1 LVVKKLQINGF
12 RNLNKFIIQFG
23 DLKNLI
29 YGVNGS
35 GKTSIIEAIYL
46 LGFAKSFL
54 PVSKQEMVN
63 FNGSG
68 FYINAEIANQAGE
81 NSLSA
86 SYDKKFK
93 LQLNN
98 DKASLTEVGKY
109 LYPLFFSSL
118 NFNLF
123 VDHNP
128 YFRKMID
135 RFIFGVHALYLH
147 HILRYNHLVKQ
158 KNYLLKKLGKPINLS
173 ELDSWNKLLAET
185 GFEII
190 RKKMDFINQL
200 NYEIKEAF
208 ASELEINYYPALL
221 TRNEISET
229 SFFNDL
235 CSMRHSEMK
244 CKCCLLGPQKDRF
257 ALMVSGKKLQLFSS
271 GEKKKHLIIVFLA
284 FINLF
289 YRCQNDFPVFLFD
302 DYDVALDEKNLNYI
316 IEHFPQM
323 QIIATS
329 VLKNEKFGNLFE
341 LGKEN

>member
-1 LVVKKLQINGF
+1 LVVKNLQINGF
-12 RNLNKFIIQFG
+12 RNLNKFIITFG

-35 GKTSIIEAIYL
+35 GKTSIIEALYL
-46 LGFAKSFL
+46 LGFGKSFL
-54 PVSKQEMVN
+54 HVSKQEMIN

-68 FYINAEIANQAGE
+68 FYIHTEIANKSGE

-93 LQLNN
+93 LQLNCEKSSIAEIN
-98 DKASLTEVGKY
+98 KY

-118 NFNLF
+118 NYNLF
-123 VDHNP
+123 IDHNS
-128 YFRKMID
+128 YFRKLID

-147 HILRYNHLVKQ
+147 YILRYNHLVKQ
-158 KNYLLKKLGKPINLS
+158 KNYLLNKLGKPINNS
-173 ELDSWNKLLAET
+173 ELDSWNKLLSET
-185 GFEII
+185 GFEIVKKRMNFI
-190 RKKMDFINQL
+190 RQL
-200 NYEIKEAF
+200 NNEIKEAF

-221 TRNEISET
+221 VKQEISEA
-229 SFFNDL
+229 SILNDL
-235 CSMRHSEMK
+235 RLIRNSEIN
-244 CKCCLLGPQKDRF
+244 CKHCLLGPQRDRF

-271 GEKKKHLIIVFLA
+271 GEKKKLLIIVYLA

-289 YRCQNDFPVFLFD
+289 HRCQNDFPVFLID
-302 DYDVALDEKNLNYI
+302 DYDAAMDEKNLNFI
-316 IEHFPQM
+316 IDHFPQM

>member
-1 LVVKKLQINGF
+1 LVVNKLQINGF
-12 RNLNKFIIQFG
+12 RNLNKFNIQFG
-23 DLKNLI
+23 DWKNLI

-46 LGFAKSFL
+46 LGFGKSFL
-54 PVSKQEMVN
+54 QVSKQEMIN

-68 FYINAEIANQAGE
+68 FYIHAEIANQSGE
-81 NSLSA
+81 NSLLA

-98 DKASLTEVGKY
+98 EKGSSVEIGKY

-118 NFNLF
+118 NYNLII
-123 VDHNP
+123 DHNA

-147 HILRYNHLVKQ
+147 YILRYNHLVKQ
-158 KNYLLKKLGKPINLS
+158 KNYLLKKLGKPINHS
-173 ELDSWNKLLAET
+173 ELDSWNKLLSET
-185 GFEII
+185 GFEIV
-190 RKKMDFINQL
+190 KKRMNFINQL
-200 NYEIKEAF
+200 NNEIKEAF

-221 TRNEISET
+221 ANHEISET
-229 SFFNDL
+229 SIFNDL
-235 CSMRHSEMK
+235 NSIKNSEIKFKHS
-244 CKCCLLGPQKDRF
+244 LLGPHRDRF
-257 ALMVSGKKLQLFSS
+257 DLMVSDKKLQLFSS
-271 GEKKKHLIIVFLA
+271 GEKKKHLIIVYLA

-289 YRCQNDFPVFLFD
+289 YRSKNDFPVFLID
-302 DYDVALDEKNLNYI
+302 DYDVAMDEKNLNFI
-316 IEHFPQM
+316 IDHFPQM